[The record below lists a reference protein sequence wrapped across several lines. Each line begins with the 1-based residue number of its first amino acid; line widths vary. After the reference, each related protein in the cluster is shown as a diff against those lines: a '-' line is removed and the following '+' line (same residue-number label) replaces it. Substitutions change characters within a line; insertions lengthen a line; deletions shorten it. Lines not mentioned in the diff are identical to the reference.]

1 MSKAAELAALI
12 GSGQAQGNRNTI
24 INGAMQVQQRGTVTG
39 ITGTAYGSCDRFKL
53 QMTNAGTWT
62 ASQDASAPSGFTTS
76 NKLDCTTADAS
87 LAAADFMFYAQHVE
101 AQNLQNLKWG
111 TSNAESLTLSFW
123 VKSNKTGVYSTE
135 IQHGDMGSGNY
146 WNNNTYTI
154 SSANTWEYK
163 TIPITGETSTAINND
178 NGIGLYVRWWL
189 ASGTDY
195 SSGTQA
201 ANTWQGTAANRVKNN
216 QVNLADNTSNDWLIT
231 GVQVEIGD
239 VATPFEHEDIGTTL
253 AKCQRYYQKSFAYGT
268 APVNDITGVRMSEM
282 PPSNSASYGGAVVYL
297 EKTMRANPSV
307 VAYNPQAAPS
317 NSGAYIN
324 DLVNSSVTTEYQIAS
339 VESLSSKLRFLLTTA
354 PTTGGNPYGCNW
366 TAEAEL

>member
-1 MSKAAELAALI
+1 MALSKILASSVSTGVIPEAKGTNL
-12 GSGQAQGNRNTI
+12 I
-24 INGAMQVQQRGTVTG
+24 INGAMQVVQRGTVTG
-39 ITGTAYGSCDRFKL
+39 ITGTTYGSCDRFKL
-53 QMTNAGTWT
+53 QMSNTGTWT
-62 ASQDASAPSGFTTS
+62 ASQDASAPSGFTAS
-76 NKLDCTTADAS
+76 NKLDCTTADTS
-87 LAAADFMFYAQHVE
+87 LAAADYMFYAQHVE

-111 TSNAESLTLSFW
+111 TSSAESLTLSFW

-216 QVNLADNTSNDWLIT
+216 QVNLADNTSNEWLIT
-231 GVQVEIGD
+231 GVQLEIGD
-239 VATPFEHEDIGTTL
+239 VATPFEYEDIGTTL
-253 AKCQRYYQKSFAYGT
+253 QKCQRYYQSIDYYFATGTTSLNTNYYTNFSF
-268 APVNDITGVRMSEM
+268 PI
-282 PPSNSASYGGAVVYL
+282 
-297 EKTMRANPSV
+297 TMRATPTMTASARGSNTGD
-307 VAYNPQAAPS
+307 AYTRYTSTTVNGWIMHTALPTGCFMRGNHS
-317 NSGAYIN
+317 NLYNVISGRGKFN
-324 DLVNSSVTTEYQIAS
+324 
-339 VESLSSKLRFLLTTA
+339 
-354 PTTGGNPYGCNW
+354 
-366 TAEAEL
+366 AEL

>member
-1 MSKAAELAALI
+1 MSKAAQLAALI
-12 GSGQAQGNRNTI
+12 GSGQAQGNQNI
-24 INGAMQVQQRGTVTG
+24 IFNGAMQVQQRGTVTG

-111 TSNAESLTLSFW
+111 TSSAKSLTLSFW

-201 ANTWQGTAANRVKNN
+201 ANTWQGTAANRVKNG
-216 QVNLADNTSNDWLIT
+216 QVNLADNTSNEWLIT
-231 GVQVEIGD
+231 GVQLEVGD
-239 VATPFEHEDIGTTL
+239 VATPFEHVDFGTTL
-253 AKCQRYYQKSFAYGT
+253 AKCQRYFTTYMDVGGFSMYADGYITATLANTFAL
-268 APVNDITGVRMSEM
+268 PC
-282 PPSNSASYGGAVVYL
+282 
-297 EKTMRANPSV
+297 TMRISPTVALVGTWAISNLTGQPTINSNNPNIINIYQDVSGSGR
-307 VAYNPQAAPS
+307 AYLYAAT
-317 NSGAYIN
+317 G
-324 DLVNSSVTTEYQIAS
+324 DG
-339 VESLSSKLRFLLTTA
+339 FTA
-354 PTTGGNPYGCNW
+354 D
-366 TAEAEL
+366 AEL

>member
-1 MSKAAELAALI
+1 MSKAAQLAALI
-12 GSGQAQGNRNTI
+12 GSGQAQGNQNI
-24 INGAMQVQQRGTVTG
+24 IFNGAMQVQQRGTVTG

-111 TSNAESLTLSFW
+111 TSSAESLTLSFW

-201 ANTWQGTAANRVKNN
+201 ANTWQGTAANRVKNG
-216 QVNLADNTSNDWLIT
+216 QVNLADNTSNEWLIT
-231 GVQVEIGD
+231 GVQLEVGE
-239 VATPFEHEDIGTTL
+239 VATPFEHEDFGTTL
-253 AKCQRYYQKSFAYGT
+253 AKCQRYFRTWNAGWSGVAAGGGYNQMCAVSFGITMNHTPDIARTGGTTSTRYPSSNFLAFYSNADGFIAGITAATSGGNESWQATGT
-268 APVNDITGVRMSEM
+268 ADSE
-282 PPSNSASYGGAVVYL
+282 L
-297 EKTMRANPSV
+297 QE
-307 VAYNPQAAPS
+307 
-317 NSGAYIN
+317 
-324 DLVNSSVTTEYQIAS
+324 
-339 VESLSSKLRFLLTTA
+339 
-354 PTTGGNPYGCNW
+354 
-366 TAEAEL
+366 